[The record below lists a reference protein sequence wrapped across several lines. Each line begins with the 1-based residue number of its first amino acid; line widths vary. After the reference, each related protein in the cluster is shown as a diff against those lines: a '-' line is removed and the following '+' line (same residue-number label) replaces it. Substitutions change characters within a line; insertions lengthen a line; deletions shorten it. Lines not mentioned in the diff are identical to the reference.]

1 MMAAANLTIVPFLGR
16 ISEYIL
22 NPLIVLAFTVALL
35 IFFWGI
41 FQFISS
47 QAAEGKARAEGQKKI
62 MYGLFGMFI
71 MFSAYGIIGLILDT
85 FDLPAPESLNS
96 KL

>member
-1 MMAAANLTIVPFLGR
+1 MMAAANLTIVPLLGK

-22 NPLIVLAFTVALL
+22 NPLIVLAFAVALL

-47 QAAEGKARAEGQKKI
+47 EAAGTKRAEGQKKI
-62 MYGLFGMFI
+62 IYGLLGMFI

-85 FDLPAPESLNS
+85 FNLPAPSNLP
-96 KL
+96 L